1 MEKRMKS
8 TKKPDKHI
16 RKPCITTLGLVALD
30 YVVDATNKRLHVQ
43 AGGTCG
49 NVAAILS
56 ALGWHAVPIARLKND
71 LIGAQ
76 IRSDL
81 QRFGADTKWL
91 SCRPDAES
99 PVIVERLLR
108 DSSGIPFHVFSF
120 SCPACGGRLPRFQPV
135 TISSL
140 RTILADATKA
150 DVVFIDRFSP
160 AAVTLAEAARAAGSL
175 VYFEPSTAISSR
187 ELERMLQ
194 FANVLKYSHERI
206 DDPGTFLPEDVFLEI
221 QTLGRGGLRYRRRS
235 RATRRM
241 RDWMH
246 VNSRPVE
253 NLIDSTGAGD
263 WFSAALIHIFAKHGF
278 GAAREMSNV
287 DLMEA
292 LSKAQALAAW
302 SCGFVGARGAMYQVP
317 LENIERVLAAAKSH
331 IHAQYG
337 PVYMADGAMATICE
351 ICAASRQNDGGLDR
365 DDHPKQPTA

>member
-1 MEKRMKS
+1 MKS
-8 TKKPDKHI
+8 IKQPDKRP
-16 RKPCITTLGLVALD
+16 RKPCITALGLVAFD
-30 YVVDATNKRLHVQ
+30 YVVDSTNKRLHVQ

-56 ALGWHAVPIARLKND
+56 ALGWHAVPIARLKED
-71 LIGAQ
+71 LIGVQ

-81 QRFGADTKWL
+81 ERFGADTKWL

-108 DSSGIPFHVFSF
+108 DPHGIPFHVFSF
-120 SCPACGGRLPRFQPV
+120 SCPGCGGRLPRFQPV
-135 TISSL
+135 TITAL
-140 RTILADATKA
+140 RSIISDAARA

-160 AAVTLAEAARAAGSL
+160 AAVTLAEAARGAGSL

-194 FANVLKYSHERI
+194 FTNILKYSHERI
-206 DDPGTFLPEDVFLEI
+206 DDTGTVLPEDVFLEI

-241 RDWMH
+241 KEWVH

-253 NLIDSTGAGD
+253 NLVDSTGAGD
-263 WFSAALIHIFAKHGF
+263 WFSAALIHILAKHGF
-278 GAAREMSNV
+278 GAARDISDV
-287 DLMEA
+287 DLLEA
-292 LSKAQALAAW
+292 LSKAQALGAW

-331 IHAQYG
+331 IPTQYG
-337 PVYMADGAMATICE
+337 PVYMADGSMATICE
-351 ICAASRQNDGGLDR
+351 ICASSRQDEEWLGR